1 MQANSS
7 LLSIPERTAGREYH
21 LMIVVGIAHA
31 MSHYAQLVLA
41 MLSSMITVYFGVDM
55 IHIGFVITTFYVT
68 SCLAQA
74 ISGFI
79 VDKIGARP
87 VMYFGL
93 IFMILGLA
101 GYALSVSYWMLFPAA
116 IVLGMGTGIFHPTDY
131 TLLNKL
137 ISSKRLGQAYSVH
150 GITGNIGWALTPIT
164 VVPIATFYNSWQ
176 AGVWAAALLIGI
188 VLLVMVFNF
197 NTLNQ
202 DQYEPKKLIQK
213 SAKTSQQENTHSGD
227 SGSTFGFMKLPII
240 WMCMLFFFFY
250 AVSNSA
256 IQSFSKNAVQGLFG
270 LETNSAAICVTF
282 YMLGSGVGMFWGGY
296 LASVPSRC
304 EKIVAIAFSVSA
316 VIALVLAFAPLNS
329 LLVYAMFILMG
340 FFTGTAGPSRD
351 LIVKRSTPAG
361 ASGRVFGVVYAG
373 MDVGQAAA
381 PLLYA
386 PLIDQQYFSGFFIA
400 LAVVEVV
407 LVASVFNVKRSDKK
421 QERTFQV
428 A

>member
-1 MQANSS
+1 MQVNVPS
-7 LLSIPERTAGREYH
+7 LSMPERTAGREYH

-55 IHIGFVITTFYVT
+55 IYIGFVITTFYVT

-93 IFMILGLA
+93 IFMILGLV

-137 ISSKRLGQAYSVH
+137 VSNKRLGQAYSVH

-164 VVPIATFYNSWQ
+164 VVPIATYYNSWQ

-188 VLLVMVFNF
+188 ALLIMVFNF
-197 NTLNQ
+197 SLINQ
-202 DQYEPKKLIQK
+202 DQYEFK
-213 SAKTSQQENTHSGD
+213 SLSRKRVKDSHEEEHSKGAD
-227 SGSTFGFMKLPII
+227 STFGFMKLPII

-250 AVSNSA
+250 AIGNSA
-256 IQSFSKNAVQGLFG
+256 IQIYSKDAVQGLFG
-270 LETNSAAICVTF
+270 FEANSAALCVTF
-282 YMLGSGVGMFWGGY
+282 FMLGSGAGMIWGGY

-304 EKIVAIAFSVSA
+304 EKIVAVAFSVSA
-316 VIALVLAFAPLNS
+316 MIALALAFAPLNS
-329 LLVYAMFILMG
+329 LLVYTLFILMG

-400 LAVVEVV
+400 LAVMQIV
-407 LVASVFNVKRSDKK
+407 LVGSVFNVKRSDKK
-421 QERTFQV
+421 QDGELKAV
-428 A
+428 